1 MTNSLMKLLAIPALL
16 LTGAGAVKILTDY
29 PYNSTFEVGSE
40 FVLEWEKEI
49 GDDGDAFKLTMNT
62 FLVAPIIVEP
72 GPSYDFNGSDIVLDD
87 AVGFSD
93 GSYTWVIEPVDGR
106 TGYTYWYRFGL
117 QYSGTYVYPKPFFI
131 DY

>member
-1 MTNSLMKLLAIPALL
+1 MVSTEFMVFKSRSIYLL
-16 LTGAGAVKILTDY
+16 LSI
-29 PYNSTFEVGSE
+29 
-40 FVLEWEKEI
+40 
-49 GDDGDAFKLTMNT
+49 
-62 FLVAPIIVEP
+62 
-72 GPSYDFNGSDIVLDD
+72 D